1 MKLYLRLEVEDSK
14 ILEHLVSLL
23 YHINEQAV
31 LGAAATIRLLDSV
44 ICAGGGA
51 VRGQVGKDVPD
62 LRVERGAHR
71 LSLQQRRHAARV
83 FVAESVEFKASIING
98 ADLLHHF
105 NLLGSWNPTLL

>member
-1 MKLYLRLEVEDSK
+1 MYIKLYLRLEVKDSE

-31 LGAAATIRLLDSV
+31 LGAAATFPLLDRV
-44 ICAGGGA
+44 ARAGGGA
-51 VRGQVGKDVPD
+51 VRGQVGKDVSD

-83 FVAESVEFKASIING
+83 FVAESVER
-98 ADLLHHF
+98 
-105 NLLGSWNPTLL
+105 